1 MAVERDRRAE
11 RQVEAISRYLWRW
24 QERRLVI
31 LVFLLALLDY
41 TSTCVA
47 LEFGGNGYV
56 ESGMLAGWALR
67 VGGFGWLFLIN
78 TSAVTGI
85 SLVAIVARSLCFKF
99 NFRGFGRAAF
109 VALLLPYA
117 VVALAAVINNIVL
130 TII

>member
-1 MAVERDRRAE
+1 
-11 RQVEAISRYLWRW
+11 
-24 QERRLVI
+24 
-31 LVFLLALLDY
+31 
-41 TSTCVA
+41 
-47 LEFGGNGYV
+47 
-56 ESGMLAGWALR
+56 MLAGWALR

-78 TSAVTGI
+78 ISAVIGI
-85 SLVAIVARSLCFKF
+85 SLVAIAARSLCFKF